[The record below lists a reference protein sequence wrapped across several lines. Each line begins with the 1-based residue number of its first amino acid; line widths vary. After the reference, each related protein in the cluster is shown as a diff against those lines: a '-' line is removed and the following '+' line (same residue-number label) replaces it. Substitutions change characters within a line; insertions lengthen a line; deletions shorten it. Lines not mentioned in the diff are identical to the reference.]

1 MLALREFEKVD
12 GSRKIQT
19 DIRKKFSYKV
29 EMLVLPIHENIDSFD
44 TSVDAILIEQRI

>member
-29 EMLVLPIHENIDSFD
+29 EMLVLPIHDMTTLTLS
-44 TSVDAILIEQRI
+44 ILQLTHTY